1 MHGREAKAGVIVD
14 RHVQV
19 LPAGPRGPAG
29 AVAGDAVSGPHDAA
43 ELLDVHVHELAGTLA
58 LVADDLL
65 AWRRR
70 RESRTAMAAEHGMH
84 SRGRDPQGPP
94 DHVRSLAQ
102 LRARTQDCLL
112 DDVGRLPGRGMRP
125 ARAITKVLAAKSP
138 VDPIGSRLSGT
149 ANDERGCCDRH
160 PGGDQVAHTLTLTNR
175 QDRICMKIHKS
186 PPSVA
191 TRTSRTLGGL
201 NDALRCQQRVWELH
215 LERLA
220 GGREQPTQDQRPPGA
235 PVETL

>member
-1 MHGREAKAGVIVD
+1 
-14 RHVQV
+14 
-19 LPAGPRGPAG
+19 
-29 AVAGDAVSGPHDAA
+29 
-43 ELLDVHVHELAGTLA
+43 
-58 LVADDLL
+58 
-65 AWRRR
+65 
-70 RESRTAMAAEHGMH
+70 MH

-125 ARAITKVLAAKSP
+125 ARAITKVLAATSP
-138 VDPIGSRLSGT
+138 VDPLGSRLSGT

-201 NDALRCQQRVWELH
+201 NDALRCQQRVWELQLGDYSKNVSSCGFRRGAH
-215 LERLA
+215 AARAHPVGSRDDLVPRTGRDQHRVAGDDIARLA
-220 GGREQPTQDQRPPGA
+220 VDLEHAAAGGEEVDLLRPRVVVGCVP
-235 PVETL
+235 